1 LLISLVQIN
10 RAYHNIMVVHVLKN
24 YLNCIYIPL
33 SLCLYTYML
42 HGGQHLKVGSVHE
55 LWYNDAVSKRI
66 DISINY
72 ECNCKFS
79 ILFLAASR
87 NRSREHFLLVNI
99 KFHVFTII
107 MKQVCASLRE
117 LKKFWENSRWECL

>member
-1 LLISLVQIN
+1 MLISLAQIN

-66 DISINY
+66 DISINC

-79 ILFLAASR
+79 ILFLTASR

-99 KFHVFTII
+99 KLHVFTII